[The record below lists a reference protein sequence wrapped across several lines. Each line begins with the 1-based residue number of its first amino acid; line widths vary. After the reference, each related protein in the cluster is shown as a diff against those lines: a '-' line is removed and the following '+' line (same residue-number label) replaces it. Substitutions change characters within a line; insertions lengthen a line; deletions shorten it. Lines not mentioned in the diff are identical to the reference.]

1 MKTTLHWAR
10 YLVIGLVLTAATAG
24 MFLFADDKP
33 SDITTLEDLETWI
46 DPATGCV
53 YYHYARTRGYSG
65 YSGMT
70 IRMRADG
77 LPDCPQVVVPSS
89 IPSIPNNQLVEP
101 YSDW

>member
-10 YLVIGLVLTAATAG
+10 YLAIGLVLTVGTAV
-24 MFLFADDKP
+24 MVLFAADQP
-33 SDITTLEDLETWI
+33 SDIAILEDLETWT

-53 YYHYARTRGYSG
+53 YYHYARKRGYSG

-70 IRMRADG
+70 IRMRVDG

-89 IPSIPNNQLVEP
+89 IPSTQNNQPMES